1 MNIDAENTSKKKGLF
16 MQAGILAAAGIIS
29 RIIGLLYR
37 SPLAAIIGDEGN
49 GYYTAAYA
57 MYSIVLLISSYSIP
71 SAMSKIISARL
82 AVGEFKNAH
91 KIFKCALVYVTIVG
105 LVGSLILFIGADV
118 LAAGRAAVVLRFFAP
133 TIFIFGF
140 LGVLRGY
147 FQAHKTM
154 IPTSISQIVE
164 QVFNAIVS
172 VGGALT
178 LTKMVGEADPSR
190 RAMYGAI
197 GSALGTGSGVLVA
210 LLLMMHV
217 YYTNRKEIKRR
228 LDSDHHGEI
237 SNKEIYKM
245 IILIVTPFI
254 LSTFIYNLSTSL
266 NATLFNRILMD
277 VKGMDEPLVAAMY
290 GVFNGKSWVITNLPI
305 AFASAASAAMIPEIS
320 GLYAK
325 GDKDAASETISR
337 VTKVILLIAI
347 PSAAGL
353 FALSKPIMMI
363 LFPQRAS
370 LEEASM
376 LLKILAVT
384 VVFYA
389 LSTVSNAVLQAI
401 GRVNIPVVNALMAL
415 IVQTLVFSIL
425 LLKTN
430 LNNIALCIA
439 TIVYSLL
446 MCIFNARA
454 LKKSI
459 VTYNDLKKTYVL
471 PVISALVMAVFAH
484 YTYRLVSFAAFNI
497 LKPSFAGEV
506 SQDFSFAD
514 FLYSSYFVNVIA
526 SVVAIIIAIFVYFS
540 VLIRTGGATEEEI
553 RRFPKG
559 ASIARS
565 LKKMHILK

>member
-1 MNIDAENTSKKKGLF
+1 MNIDAENTSKKRGLL
-16 MQAGILAAAGIIS
+16 MQAGILAMAGIIS

-71 SAMSKIISARL
+71 SAMSKIISSRL
-82 AVGEFKNAH
+82 ALGEFKNAH
-91 KIFKCALVYVTIVG
+91 KIFKCALVYVSIVG
-105 LVGSLILFIGADV
+105 FVGSLILFLGADI
-118 LAAGRAAVVLRFFAP
+118 LAAGRSAVVLRFFAP

-154 IPTSISQIVE
+154 IPTSISQVVE
-164 QVFNAIVS
+164 QVFNALVS
-172 VGGALT
+172 VGGALF
-178 LTKMVGEADPSR
+178 LTRLAGEADTSK

-217 YYTNRKEIKRR
+217 YYTNRKEIRKR
-228 LDSDHHGEI
+228 LDSDKGKEI
-237 SNKEIYKM
+237 SSKEIYKM

-266 NATLFNRILMD
+266 NATLFSRILMD
-277 VKGMDEPLVAAMY
+277 VKKMDEAAVAAMY
-290 GVFNGKSWVITNLPI
+290 GVFNGKSLVITNLPI

-325 GDKDAASETISR
+325 GDKEAASITIS
-337 VTKVILLIAI
+337 KVNKIILLIAI

-353 FALSKPIMMI
+353 FALSKPVMMI
-363 LFPQRAS
+363 LFPQKAS
-370 LEEASM
+370 IDEASM

-389 LSTVSNAVLQAI
+389 LSTVSNAVLQGI
-401 GRVNIPVVNALMAL
+401 GRVNIPVVNALIAL
-415 IVQTLVFSIL
+415 IIQTATLSIL

-430 LNNIALCIA
+430 LNNVALCIA
-439 TIVYSLL
+439 TILYSLL
-446 MCIFNARA
+446 MCILNSRA

-459 VTYNDLKKTYVL
+459 DTSNSFKKTYVL
-471 PVISALVMAVFAH
+471 PTISAVVMGVFA
-484 YTYRLVSFAAFNI
+484 YLTYRLVSFGAYKSLRPVGI
-497 LKPSFAGEV
+497 SFDE
-506 SQDFSFAD
+506 FM
-514 FLYSSYFVNVIA
+514 YSDYFVNVVA
-526 SVVAIIIAIFVYFS
+526 SVIAIFVAIIVYFV
-540 VLIRTGGATEEEI
+540 VLIRTGGATQEEI
-553 RRFPKG
+553 KRFPKG
-559 ASIARS
+559 ASIARL
-565 LKKMHILK
+565 LKRMHILK